1 MLHSPPEYDDAT
13 MAGNTGHGPAVG
25 RLARDGD
32 AQAKDVSEPWLE
44 SMEADQSVGITKI
57 KITQIDFANPLCL
70 CLYLIGPDCDLAF
83 GTRYWGDRR

>member
-32 AQAKDVSEPWLE
+32 AQAEDVSEPWLE
-44 SMEADQSVGITKI
+44 KSYPLSTEKDSKEKLQKDSRTK
-57 KITQIDFANPLCL
+57 N
-70 CLYLIGPDCDLAF
+70 
-83 GTRYWGDRR
+83 